1 VLRILQNP
9 ALRLFRRLARRE
21 QGMALVL
28 ALGMSVVLGSA
39 GTTAMMYST
48 QDLTHAKRSDG
59 EMRSFALAESA
70 LNDALSTLYNSSS
83 PTQPG
88 AVPAAS
94 QQVDGGTM
102 TWWGTLDTT
111 TNVWTLTGTGS
122 VPSPAHAAPIV
133 RTVKAAVSLASST
146 HGSSNNAVWNYLYSD
161 ATTGCMSVGNS
172 VNVNVPLYVRGNLCM
187 SNSATFT
194 GYQLEVGGSLSF
206 SNSSHVGTPTN
217 TPVHDVHIAGTCSGC
232 SNNIYSQQPWDTQTA
247 PLTKP
252 PVDLA
257 GWYQNAQPGPKHGC
271 TQGSFPGGFDTN
283 NVMDGSRGTVDLAP
297 SQPYDCKVLDAQ
309 GNLVGEIGYTPG
321 NPGTLTIAGTIFI
334 DGNISFANLNNIVY
348 QGRATIYA
356 SGTVTI
362 SNQTTI
368 CGVAGCNSNW
378 DANQNLLAF
387 VAGSSTAPTSFSIAN
402 NSTFQGAVYAVN
414 DYNEGNSV
422 TMWGPVIA
430 RQLFVANSTQ
440 NHYVPIGT
448 LMPGMPAT
456 YYNAVSLSDH
466 PTGWSS

>member
-1 VLRILQNP
+1 MGSMRTRILQR
-9 ALRLFRRLARRE
+9 LRNRLAR
-21 QGMALVL
+21 QGGFALVA
-28 ALGMSVVLGSA
+28 ALGMSVVF
-39 GTTAMMYST
+39 GTVGTSVMLYST
-48 QDLTHAKRSDG
+48 SGAGHSARMKADQQA
-59 EMRSFALAESA
+59 FALAEAA
-70 LNDALSTLYNSSS
+70 LNDAYSVVYNASN
-83 PTQPG
+83 PTMSN
-88 AVPAAS
+88 AVPTTT
-94 QQVDGGTM
+94 QTLDGGTI
-102 TWWGTLDTT
+102 TWSGTLDQQ
-111 TNVWTLTGTGS
+111 TNVWTLSGIGTVRSPTHGS
-122 VPSPAHAAPIV
+122 AIT
-133 RTVKAAVSLASST
+133 RTAKGKVALGTST
-146 HGSSNNAVWNYLYSD
+146 HGDSNNAVWNYLYSD
-161 ATTGCMSVGNS
+161 ATTGCMNVGNS
-172 VNVNVPLYVRGNLCM
+172 VNINVPLYVKGSLCM
-187 SNSATFT
+187 SNQSSFT

-206 SNSSHVGTPTN
+206 ANSAQVGTSTN
-217 TPVHDVHIAGTCSGC
+217 TPVHDVHVGGTCTNCGGR
-232 SNNIYSQQPWDTQTA
+232 IFSQQAWDTHTDG
-247 PLTKP
+247 LTKP

-257 GWYQNAQPGPKHGC
+257 YWYQNAYPGPAHGC

-297 SQPYDCKVLDAQ
+297 NQAYDCKVLDPQ

-321 NPGTLTIAGTIFI
+321 SPGTLTISGTIFI

-348 QGRATIYA
+348 KGRATIYA

-362 SNQTTI
+362 SNQTTL
-368 CGVAGCNSNW
+368 CGVAGCNSSW

-387 VAGSSTAPTSFSIAN
+387 VAGSSTASTGFSIAN

-456 YYNAVSLSDH
+456 YDTVVTLSNQ
-466 PTGWSS
+466 PGSWTS